1 MSNEQDRF
9 KRMVESSQ
17 DWFWAFD
24 EHANFTYVSPKIKDL
39 LGYEPEEIVGI
50 NAFDLMDADEAES
63 VHRHFDPIAKK
74 YLPFK
79 NLVNINR
86 HKEGHEVVIE
96 SSGTPVFNEEGQF
109 QGYQGVDRDITERK
123 QIEEELI
130 KSQLLLT
137 EMGKISKVGG
147 WEFNVGTELLQW
159 TQEVYRIHEVGLD
172 YVPTVENALDF
183 YSDASKTVIAE
194 AVQRAIEH
202 GEPFDLE
209 LDIVTAKGNLRHVHA
224 IGMVDLEHRKVH
236 GIFQDITERKKIEE
250 SLQKS
255 EILFRD
261 FFESNP
267 IATIISSPSGM
278 VHMTNAAFTVT
289 TGFSAEEV
297 VGKNTLELGFW
308 RDPEVR
314 QTMIRAIRER
324 GFINNLESDF
334 FGKGNLPMT
343 CLISSRAIEH
353 EGEMRILS
361 TVIDVT
367 LQREAAKALRKLDQA
382 KSDFIATAAHEL
394 RTPLVAI
401 LGYAELLENA
411 TQLRIS
417 AQEQQSYSS
426 IILSNAEIL
435 TRLTDD
441 LFDVEQIQLD
451 SPFRIKQEK
460 TSLCKLINEAVA
472 SFTLKCPHHRFI
484 LTHADSLPEVMWID
498 SVRINQVLNNL
509 LDNAVK
515 YSPDGQVVEVLTEKD
530 ETLISISI
538 RDQGVGMTDEEVEQV
553 FQRFY
558 RAKPTNAVA
567 QGLGL
572 GMCIV
577 KRIVEDHGGEIYIT
591 SQPGVGTTVKFTLP
605 IKTVVETE
613 SR

>member
-1 MSNEQDRF
+1 MSNEQDRY

-130 KSQLLLT
+130 KSQQLLT
-137 EMGKISKVGG
+137 DMGKISKVGG

-224 IGMVDLEHRKVH
+224 IGMADLEHRKVH

-250 SLQKS
+250 SLQKG

-261 FFESNP
+261 FFELNP
-267 IATIISSPSGM
+267 IATIISSPSGL

-308 RDPEVR
+308 RDPDVR
-314 QTMIRAIRER
+314 QTMIRAIQER
-324 GFINNLESDF
+324 GFINNLESEF

-451 SPFRIKQEK
+451 RPFRIKQEK
-460 TSLCKLINEAVA
+460 TSLCNLINEALT

-515 YSPDGQVVEVLTEKD
+515 YSPDGQVVEVLTETD
-530 ETLISISI
+530 ETQISISI
-538 RDQGVGMTDEEVEQV
+538 RDQGVGMTNEEVEQV

-591 SQPGVGTTVKFTLP
+591 SQPGAGTTAKFTLP